1 MKLCFLILSA
11 PYRPWNQLL
20 DNCSKKTWLA
30 KMDCRHSFFSYT
42 GKAKPPLV
50 GGVHNSLINTRL
62 GLNFWRRNFD
72 RIPKSFFRSE
82 NAIEV
87 DIFDS
92 WDLMTIKFLSAL
104 QLINETIEYDF
115 LIKINTTTF
124 VNIPVLEEFLLSR
137 MGESYWGGAITKEKS
152 FTAGWATILSKDLAN
167 KVVLE
172 AVKVGK
178 LSLPPKY
185 EDEALG
191 VLLSKLNL
199 RPEAVAFQEIF
210 NQTDIKNS
218 TSSEIPFFRIKSYG
232 DRQSVE
238 PMLFRT
244 LNECLANA

>member
-11 PYRPWNQLL
+11 PYKPWNQLL
-20 DNCSKKTWLA
+20 DNCSKKTWLN
-30 KMDCRHSFFSYT
+30 KMDPKHSFFSYT
-42 GKAKPPLV
+42 GKAGPPLV
-50 GGVHNSLINTRL
+50 GRIHNSLIHTRL
-62 GLNFWRRNFD
+62 GLNFWRKNFD

-104 QLINETIEYDF
+104 QIINETIEYDF
-115 LIKINTTTF
+115 LIKVNTTTF
-124 VNIPVLEEFLLSR
+124 VNIPVLEKILLPR
-137 MGESYWGGAITKEKS
+137 IGESYWGGAITKEKS
-152 FTAGWATILSKDLAN
+152 FTAGWATIVSKDVAN

-178 LSLPPKY
+178 LSLPPKF

-191 VLLSKLNL
+191 ILLSKLDL

-210 NQTDIKNS
+210 DQTDIKDS
-218 TSSEIPFFRIKSYG
+218 SRSEIPFFRIKANG
-232 DRQSVE
+232 NRQSVE
-238 PMLFRT
+238 PILFRA
-244 LNECLANA
+244 LNERLAYA

>member
-1 MKLCFLILSA
+1 
-11 PYRPWNQLL
+11 
-20 DNCSKKTWLA
+20 
-30 KMDCRHSFFSYT
+30 MDCKHSFFSYT
-42 GKAKPPLV
+42 GKARPLSV
-50 GGVHNSLINTRL
+50 GRVHNSLINTRL

-72 RIPKSFFRSE
+72 RIPKSSFSSE

-115 LIKINTTTF
+115 LVKVNTTTF
-124 VNIPVLEEFLLSR
+124 VNIPVLEKFLLSR
-137 MGESYWGGAITKEKS
+137 MGEPYWGGAISKEKS
-152 FTAGWATILSKDLAN
+152 FTAGWATIVSKEVAN
-167 KVVLE
+167 TVVLE
-172 AVKVGK
+172 ALKVER

-210 NQTDIKNS
+210 DQTDIKDCAHK
-218 TSSEIPFFRIKSYG
+218 EIPFFRIKAHG

-238 PMLFRT
+238 PILFRA
-244 LNECLANA
+244 LNERLAYE